1 MYTIAAAER
10 GVFMESPKYLV
21 VQEWI
26 KSEINKGIYVN
37 GDKLPSENELMDRFG
52 FSRQTIR
59 LAISNLENMGY
70 LERVKGSGTYVH
82 VHNSSAGREEKNIG
96 VILRHLD
103 YYIYPEIVK
112 GIESYLMQNGY
123 TMTLGIT
130 HDRTDMEASVL
141 NSMME
146 KKLDGIISEPCKTA
160 MPMPVRDVYARIST
174 QLPLVFLGGGYQ
186 GLNIPVVS
194 MDYTDGA
201 RLAAE
206 HLIKMGHRS
215 IGCVLRSDDL
225 SGHFK
230 YEGVNQ
236 ALAGRGIKI
245 NDRNVLW
252 FSSDMSENLL
262 LTLFKQVYFSGLNR
276 CTALVC
282 HNDKIA
288 EIVVNMLKGMNVKVF
303 EDVSIVSFDNSA
315 TAEMLGLTS
324 VEHCKSELGAKA
336 AEVLL
341 RLIRTKGTDNEYM
354 KGRLVLRDSVK
365 KRGFS
370 SSWGSREDLTEIFEE

>member
-1 MYTIAAAER
+1 
-10 GVFMESPKYLV
+10 MESPKYLI

-26 KSEINKGIYVN
+26 KSEIHKGNYVN
-37 GDKLPSENELMDRFG
+37 GDKLPSENELIERFG
-52 FSRQTIR
+52 FSRQTVR

-82 VHNSSAGREEKNIG
+82 VHSSHSAKEEKNIG

-112 GIESYLMQNGY
+112 GIEAVLMQNGY

-160 MPMPVRDVYARIST
+160 MPMPVKDVYARIGA
-174 QLPLVFLGGGYQ
+174 QLPLVFLGGSYQ
-186 GLNIPVVS
+186 GLDVPVVS
-194 MDYTDGA
+194 MDYIDGA
-201 RLAAE
+201 KLAAE
-206 HLIKMGHRS
+206 YLIKMGHRN
-215 IGCVLRSDDL
+215 IGCVLKSDDL

-230 YEGVNQ
+230 YEGINQ
-236 ALAGRGIKI
+236 ALAAHNIKV

-252 FSSDMSENLL
+252 FSSDMSDNLFS
-262 LTLFKQVYFSGLNR
+262 TLFRQVYFSGFNR
-276 CTALVC
+276 CTALVAQD
-282 HNDKIA
+282 DKTA
-288 EIVVNMLKGMNVKVF
+288 ELIVNMLKGMNIKPF

-324 VEHCKSELGAKA
+324 VNHSKSELGAKC
-336 AEVLL
+336 AETLL
-341 RLIRTKGTDNEYM
+341 RLIRTKSAKSEM
-354 KGRLVLRDSVK
+354 MRGRLVMRESVK
-365 KRGFS
+365 KREFAN
-370 SSWGSREDLTEIFEE
+370 SWDGGDDLSETFEE

>member
-1 MYTIAAAER
+1 
-10 GVFMESPKYLV
+10 MESPKYLI

-26 KSEINKGIYVN
+26 KSEINKGVYVN
-37 GDKLPSENELMDRFG
+37 GDKLPSENELMERFG

-82 VHNSSAGREEKNIG
+82 VHSNPTGKEEKNIG

-103 YYIYPEIVK
+103 YYIYPEIIK
-112 GIESYLMQNGY
+112 GIESALMQNGY

-130 HDRTDMEASVL
+130 HDKTDMEASVL

-160 MPMPVRDVYARIST
+160 MPMPVKEVYARIST
-174 QLPLVFLGGGYQ
+174 QLPVVFVGGSYQ
-186 GLNIPVVS
+186 GLDIPVVS
-194 MDYTDGA
+194 MDYGDGA
-201 RLAAE
+201 KLAAE
-206 HLIKMGHRS
+206 YLIKMGHRN
-215 IGCVLRSDDL
+215 IGCILKSDDL

-230 YEGVNQ
+230 YESINHV
-236 ALAGRGIKI
+236 LAEHNIKI
-245 NDRNVLW
+245 NDVNVLW
-252 FSSDMSENLL
+252 FSSDMSDSLFS
-262 LTLFKQVYFSGLNR
+262 TLFKQVYFSRLNR

-282 HNDKIA
+282 QDDKIA
-288 EIVVNMLKGMNVKVF
+288 EQIVNILKEMNIKPY

-324 VEHCKSELGAKA
+324 VDHGKSELGVKA
-336 AEVLL
+336 AETLL
-341 RLIRTKGTDNEYM
+341 KLIRTKNAGNEYI
-354 KGRLVLRDSVK
+354 KGRLVMRESVK
-365 KRGFS
+365 RRGFAN
-370 SSWGSREDLTEIFEE
+370 SWDGGDELAETFDE